1 MCFIDDE
8 RGAKG
13 SGRWVGQD
21 VDVWEWS
28 LKPPEYGDLSSRV
41 VLLQAIHNGGDSG
54 TARDHTINE
63 LSNFIIL

>member
-8 RGAKG
+8 RGAKV

-28 LKPPEYGDLSSRV
+28 QNTVTSAAAWSCSGG
-41 VLLQAIHNGGDSG
+41 IHNGGG
-54 TARDHTINE
+54 
-63 LSNFIIL
+63 